1 MDNEQTTPRPR
12 THRREPREIPSA
24 HDICHGRIMT
34 PGISPAALAALAC
47 NGTAGNAVRGAPLRS
62 AAAAPEEATVAIEI
76 ILGLAVLGLLIYRQL
91 RARPINAGGLRLAAI
106 LAVIGVVETVEYLQK
121 YHGGSA
127 TYAALGGSL
136 VLAAVFGVLRAVT
149 VRLWTQDGQVWSKG
163 NWLTAALWIV
173 ALAAHLGYDALVAHG
188 HGSSGNVGTA
198 TVVLYLAVS
207 LGVQRLIAQLR
218 ASRMGLA
225 PLGSPRSGQFS

>member
-1 MDNEQTTPRPR
+1 
-12 THRREPREIPSA
+12 
-24 HDICHGRIMT
+24 
-34 PGISPAALAALAC
+34 
-47 NGTAGNAVRGAPLRS
+47 V
-62 AAAAPEEATVAIEI
+62 ATEI
-76 ILGLAVLGLLIYRQL
+76 ILGLAVLVLLIYRQL

-136 VLAAVFGVLRAVT
+136 VLAAVFGVLRAGT
-149 VRLWTQDGQVWSKG
+149 VRIWSQDGQVWMKG
-163 NWLTAALWIV
+163 NWLTGLLWIV
-173 ALAAHLGYDALVAHG
+173 ALGAHLGYDALVAHG
-188 HGSSGNVGTA
+188 HGSNGGVGTA
-198 TVVLYLAVS
+198 TVILYLAVS
-207 LGVQRLIAQLR
+207 LGVQRLVAQFR

>member
-1 MDNEQTTPRPR
+1 
-12 THRREPREIPSA
+12 
-24 HDICHGRIMT
+24 
-34 PGISPAALAALAC
+34 
-47 NGTAGNAVRGAPLRS
+47 VRGAPLRS

-76 ILGLAVLGLLIYRQL
+76 ILGLAVLALLIYRQL
-91 RARPINAGGLRLAAI
+91 RSRPINAGGLRLAVI
-106 LAVIGVVETVEYLQK
+106 LAVIGVVETVQYLQK

-136 VLAAVFGVLRAVT
+136 VLAAVFGVLRAAT
-149 VRLWTQDGQVWSKG
+149 VRLWMQDGQVWAKG

-173 ALAAHLGYDALVAHG
+173 ALGAHLGYDALVAHG

-207 LGVQRLIAQLR
+207 LGVQRLVAQVR
-218 ASRMGLA
+218 ASHMGLA
-225 PLGSPRSGQFS
+225 PAGPPGSGLLS